1 VADFRRVA
9 RRKARKYGLRPEVFE
24 RQIDQESG
32 FDDDVIYGRRS
43 SPAGAQGI
51 AQIMPATAKAWGVN
65 PLRPRKALDAAAKNM
80 ASYVRKYGSYENA
93 LRAYNAGP
101 GAIEAS
107 KGYAETNNYVRTIL
121 RGGQG
126 KPTGREGKN
135 GAGRDAG
142 GRQGSVRLGRPD
154 TFNLS
159 RQTSFDEAG
168 FKQAQRRSL
177 VAQML
182 QRSGRGNSSLFRTG
196 VLSTAAPDPGEFTSS
211 RLVSSITPGK
221 DPKLTWSEAGG
232 DEGGALP
239 KGAASKAVKAARNRL
254 GVSEVGTS
262 NRGERIDKWSRRYG
276 MVGQPWC
283 GIFVGTVLRRA
294 GVQTDSRIASVAAI
308 ETMARNREGNF
319 RGFRPGGKGA
329 RQGDLLITR
338 KGQHVAF
345 IERVDKDGTIHTIG
359 GNESG
364 RVQRASYRP
373 GTVYGAV
380 RVRYGR

>member
-1 VADFRRVA
+1 VANPVVQEI
-9 RRKARKYGLRPEVFE
+9 LR
-24 RQIDQESG
+24 Q
-32 FDDDVIYGRRS
+32 GRR
-43 SPAGAQGI
+43 
-51 AQIMPATAKAWGVN
+51 
-65 PLRPRKALDAAAKNM
+65 RPRKHVKAALQTGIVESGLRNLPGGDQDSAGWRQER
-80 ASYVRKYGSYENA
+80 ASLYKDPTN
-93 LRAYNAGP
+93 LRASVRRFYREAAQHDAP
-101 GAIEAS
+101 GKPARLLAADVQRPREDLRGRYGEVRGQAEA
-107 KGYAETNNYVRTIL
+107 IL
-121 RGGQG
+121 RGE
-126 KPTGREGKN
+126 KT